1 MADREPTPVQPRPA
15 PQPRTQQ
22 APSASDAMDV
32 LRGLAAAAPGDATG
46 QGQEVGNA
54 GDEARGSSPSTEDN
68 TIEVEHQGARKRIPV
83 KELLTKAKKA
93 EELEARTKVMEELL
107 EKHSAASPFVKAI
120 DSMSPEDQ
128 EAFAKVLA
136 NPSLARQLVGKQPP
150 PRNPEGEAEE
160 EVIEGLSTFGQQRQ
174 PVAQQQLPVDD
185 AVRKTLSILLDDYRT
200 RQAQQQEQTL
210 EEKIDASMNAYPGL
224 RDLEPEGRKFAKQS
238 IGNALARNP
247 KAPMD
252 DVVAQHAAHFERM
265 LAGRSA
271 AANVP
276 GAQPRTFQPQDPGK
290 PFTADDLLGGR
301 IGKDL
306 LSAFRRGL

>member
-1 MADREPTPVQPRPA
+1 MADREPTPVQPRSA

-22 APSASDAMDV
+22 APPASDAVDV
-32 LRGLAAAAPGDATG
+32 LRGLAAAVPSDATG

-54 GDEARGSSPSTEDN
+54 GDEARGSSPSTEDS
-68 TIEVEHQGARKRIPV
+68 TIEVEHQGARKRVPV
-83 KELLTKAKKA
+83 KEILSKAKKA

-120 DSMSPEDQ
+120 DAMSPEDQ

-136 NPSLARQLVGKQPP
+136 NPSLARQLVGKQPQ
-150 PRNPEGEAEE
+150 RDQEVEAEE
-160 EVIEGLSTFGQQRQ
+160 EVIEGLSAFTQPKRQ
-174 PVAQQQLPVDD
+174 AAPPPPVDD
-185 AVRKTLSILLDDYRT
+185 AVRQTLGILLEDYRQ
-200 RQAQQQEQTL
+200 RQTQQQTQTL
-210 EEKIDASMNAYPGL
+210 EQQIEQTMDAYPGL
-224 RDLEPEGRKFAKQS
+224 KDLEPEGRKFAKQS
-238 IGNALARNP
+238 ISNALARNP

-252 DVVAQHAAHFERM
+252 DVVAQHAAQFERM
-265 LAGRSA
+265 LGARSA